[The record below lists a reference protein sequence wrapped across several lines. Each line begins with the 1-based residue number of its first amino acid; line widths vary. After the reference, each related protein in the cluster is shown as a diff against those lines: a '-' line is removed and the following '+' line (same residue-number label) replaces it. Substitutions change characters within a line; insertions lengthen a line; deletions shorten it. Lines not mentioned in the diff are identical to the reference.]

1 MRPPLVQPAPG
12 DALRVA
18 SRHRGLAP
26 ATQAA
31 TITSRV
37 EPDRLSNHWR
47 SMPEVRAGAPPA
59 RAAVPWRNRR
69 GIPFD
74 WRQTRRCRNDWP
86 ADAAHDREAGSP
98 GQFLPQSEPQPA
110 VSPRLR
116 GAFGVSAHT
125 GSILRRAG
133 PADLG

>member
-1 MRPPLVQPAPG
+1 MRPPLVQLAQKGAPP
-12 DALRVA
+12 VA
-18 SRHRGLAP
+18 SRRQARIP
-26 ATQAA
+26 PTQVATA
-31 TITSRV
+31 ISRV
-37 EPDRLSNHWR
+37 ELDRLSNHWR

-59 RAAVPWRNRR
+59 KAAVPWRNRR

-74 WRQTRRCRNDWP
+74 WRQTRRRRNDWQ

-98 GQFLPQSEPQPA
+98 RQFLLRSGPQPA

-116 GAFGVSAHT
+116 GAIGVSAHT

-133 PADLG
+133 LADL

>member
-18 SRHRGLAP
+18 SHYRAQTP
-26 ATQAA
+26 ANQAA

-74 WRQTRRCRNDWP
+74 WRQTRRRRNDWQ

-98 GQFLPQSEPQPA
+98 GQFLHRNAPQPA
-110 VSPRLR
+110 TSPRLH
-116 GAFGVSAHT
+116 GAIEVSTHT

-133 PADLG
+133 PGGLG

>member
-18 SRHRGLAP
+18 SHHRGLAP
-26 ATQAA
+26 PTQVA
-31 TITSRV
+31 TITSRA
-37 EPDRLSNHWR
+37 ELDRLWNRWQ
-47 SMPEVRAGAPPA
+47 SMPKVLAGAPPE

-74 WRQTRRCRNDWP
+74 WRQTRRRRNDWQ

-98 GQFLPQSEPQPA
+98 EQFLLRSGPQPA

-116 GAFGVSAHT
+116 GATEVSAHT